1 MIQSQK
7 SGSSFFFK
15 LFVHFWLLSVFVGVC
30 GLSLVVMSGGYSSL
44 WCSGFSCGSF
54 CCSSWALEPSGFSS
68 HGAWTYLL
76 PCMWG
81 LLGPGIE
88 PESPALAGRFITT
101 REVSEVRQFWL
112 KVTESPRCRGTSSL
126 YLSLWQRFSHCMS
139 RERDR
144 VHGCRHPHLELNLP
158 ISLFEVWLQVLDSH
172 LVSSLSLC
180 PPLPLTGP
188 HSICLCLITPLFS
201 P

>member
-1 MIQSQK
+1 MGAI
-7 SGSSFFFK
+7 
-15 LFVHFWLLSVFVGVC
+15 LHC
-30 GLSLVVMSGGYSSL
+30 GAQ
-44 WCSGFSCGSF
+44 GFHCGSF

-88 PESPALAGRFITT
+88 PESPVLAGRFLTT

-112 KVTESPRCRGTSSL
+112 KVTESPRCKGTSSL
-126 YLSLWQRFSHCMS
+126 HLSLWWRFSHCMS
-139 RERDR
+139 GERDR
-144 VHGCRHPHLELNLP
+144 ACGCKHPHMELNLP
-158 ISLFEVWLQVLDSH
+158 ISLFEVWLQVLDTH
-172 LVSSLSLC
+172 LVSSHSLC

-188 HSICLCLITPLFS
+188 QAPPACASVSLHLCSDPSRHGNRESSLY
-201 P
+201 